1 MYLFLDFITTLVKE
15 RFVEL
20 NKMFGNKFNPV
31 TKNKIEKMY
40 IGKEISKSF
49 LALLISIIVGI
60 IIINCIAYILFLVKG
75 MTSSNTSK
83 ITYFAILLGL
93 PFVLSS
99 VNINLTVIEGN
110 KNSKKSGPSIGK
122 TFKKDGEIGKAFKKD
137 SALAKS
143 PVGKTF
149 KKDGEIGKNFKKDGA
164 TAKAFKKDGAIGKN
178 FKKDGATAKAFKKDG
193 AIGKAFKN
201 NKKESDKRK
210 KHKERDA
217 ENFSS
222 KPVTC
227 TSYNYIW
234 YFVGYFIV
242 PICISI
248 YTIFKFLFVGL
259 GGVSQIFTQDF
270 SIRIACL
277 AFSTLFILIFVIL
290 SEVVEFYY
298 NKYSDKINN
307 PRKLINTVSRNSTSM
322 TVAPS
327 L

>member
-164 TAKAFKKDGAIGKN
+164 TAKAFKKDGAIGK
-178 FKKDGATAKAFKKDG
+178 
-193 AIGKAFKN
+193 AFKN